1 MAFSRPSLLQWQ
13 SWISLLRLACGL
25 FLSLSL
31 FVDMI
36 VPELGAGSYVAPGVL
51 WAAFWTVIVINDVL
65 ILTLD
70 FRRTNAFMGCIVA
83 QAALNFFFTGIT
95 VLFIVLYQVYGKIG
109 IAGCLEG
116 FCSLCL
122 LVITVWP
129 VIAFRAQLSEKY
141 VWSSNTKDAFEGAF
155 SPLNRP
161 RTLSAFGHSRRNP
174 LSHPI
179 VRLAVGFGR
188 SIMRFMSQLL
198 FRRVR
203 PVESRVYA
211 FSRNFF
217 AVVGMSIL
225 LFRTITALLQAQNE
239 VGTRMTSTSCEGRA
253 SPVHNISILME
264 RLTYDPRWNS
274 SSSGNVFPIDNI
286 DITVNASWRHSRRG
300 QESFGT
306 KNCTIQWSKTLT
318 EYRRFVGDPY
328 YQNRTME
335 LYGCSAYWT
344 DKLRTY
350 PKLLEQS
357 PNSDVFAY
365 HIEVRSRTPGRDV
378 LDSQMPYIWLL
389 NSMEIPSNF
398 SAVELDNFEVRDY
411 MPPWELLPG
420 SHIEADAKLVTRRF
434 ISSSIMKDVLL
445 NSEPVYK
452 PLSLFP
458 IVESSVTAL
467 NSSNLSNATAT
478 IRASLTPGLIYFRTQ
493 TDVQN
498 SPPGHVCD
506 FIDDYRSGSVLD
518 VIGSTVVLGSRRCQT
533 HHTVWSTRKM

>member
-1 MAFSRPSLLQWQ
+1 
-13 SWISLLRLACGL
+13 
-25 FLSLSL
+25 
-31 FVDMI
+31 
-36 VPELGAGSYVAPGVL
+36 
-51 WAAFWTVIVINDVL
+51 
-65 ILTLD
+65 
-70 FRRTNAFMGCIVA
+70 
-83 QAALNFFFTGIT
+83 
-95 VLFIVLYQVYGKIG
+95 
-109 IAGCLEG
+109 
-116 FCSLCL
+116 
-122 LVITVWP
+122 
-129 VIAFRAQLSEKY
+129 
-141 VWSSNTKDAFEGAF
+141 
-155 SPLNRP
+155 
-161 RTLSAFGHSRRNP
+161 
-174 LSHPI
+174 
-179 VRLAVGFGR
+179 
-188 SIMRFMSQLL
+188 MRFMSQLL

-398 SAVELDNFEVRDY
+398 SAVELDNF
-411 MPPWELLPG
+411 
-420 SHIEADAKLVTRRF
+420 
-434 ISSSIMKDVLL
+434 
-445 NSEPVYK
+445 
-452 PLSLFP
+452 
-458 IVESSVTAL
+458 
-467 NSSNLSNATAT
+467 
-478 IRASLTPGLIYFRTQ
+478 
-493 TDVQN
+493 
-498 SPPGHVCD
+498 
-506 FIDDYRSGSVLD
+506 
-518 VIGSTVVLGSRRCQT
+518 
-533 HHTVWSTRKM
+533 